1 MDRGLPW
8 DGLKEEVRR
17 CLSISLHLVEHTVY
31 GGKLDGSFISIP
43 EHLRDSENQLATRGR
58 GDYRIFILLN
68 FKGVLGLGEYNFS

>member
-1 MDRGLPW
+1 MDFGLPW

-17 CLSISLHLVEHTVY
+17 CLSISLQLVEHTVY

-43 EHLRDSENQLATRGR
+43 EHLRDSEDQSATQGR
-58 GDYRIFILLN
+58 GDYRSFILLN